1 MPPLLLLLTFLL
13 PPEAGTGDHLGGHEA
28 KPHSRPYMAF
38 VSFLVGKKR
47 KRCDGVLVQEE
58 FVLTA
63 AHCKGSSVKVTLG
76 AHNIKKPEK
85 TQQVTFVTKAIAHPD
100 YDCNT
105 LFNDIMLLQLKRE
118 AKLTKA
124 VQPLRLHENMAQVN
138 PGDKCLVAGWGKMS
152 PLGTLASK
160 LQEVELTVQDELKC
174 KSVFRAFSYITE
186 ICMGD
191 PRKTKCSFKGDS
203 GAPLVCNNMVQGI
216 FSGGK
221 EHGRPPGVFT
231 KVSHFL
237 PWVKST
243 TKHF

>member
-105 LFNDIMLLQLKRE
+105 LFNDIMLLQ
-118 AKLTKA
+118 
-124 VQPLRLHENMAQVN
+124 
-138 PGDKCLVAGWGKMS
+138 
-152 PLGTLASK
+152 
-160 LQEVELTVQDELKC
+160 
-174 KSVFRAFSYITE
+174 
-186 ICMGD
+186 
-191 PRKTKCSFKGDS
+191 GDS

>member
-124 VQPLRLHENMAQVN
+124 VQPLRLHENMAQ
-138 PGDKCLVAGWGKMS
+138 
-152 PLGTLASK
+152 
-160 LQEVELTVQDELKC
+160 
-174 KSVFRAFSYITE
+174 
-186 ICMGD
+186 
-191 PRKTKCSFKGDS
+191 GDS